1 MQFHTPPDMAREY
14 LGRDHARGDQVME
27 SFDGHAEILL
37 EDWAILDR
45 LRADP
50 YYGEVVELSE
60 VKLIDKASV
69 LRRVGYEEVWVS
81 EGKAVE

>member
-1 MQFHTPPDMAREY
+1 MAKQY
-14 LGRDHARGDQVME
+14 LGQGHASGDQVME

-37 EDWAILDR
+37 ENWDILGR

-50 YYGEVVELSE
+50 YYTEVVEPSE

-69 LRRVGYEEVWVS
+69 VRRVGYEEVWVA